1 MNPTTSLMH
10 SRVVAVRAAV
20 AAAVF
25 TLAMGAVGCSEKT
38 EPGPDRGLDFY
49 PVAVGR
55 YWVYAVADSSW
66 SQANQNQPTSTV
78 TVANF
83 QFRET
88 VTEVF
93 SDAAGQPAYR
103 LVRARRPTPTGVWT
117 NDSVYTLSP
126 SVHSVILNRDNRRTL
141 ELIFPV
147 QDGKLWNFNAF
158 NNNTND
164 TVTAETRRYRN
175 VGQPFTTRTG
185 SVSQTY
191 SSTLTTTNEGTAKA
205 EDLYYVRTYRQVFA
219 KGIGPV
225 LRQRRR
231 FDNFYL
237 PSGQTVTFYPHAYF
251 FGFSRTETLVEYGPR

>member
-1 MNPTTSLMH
+1 M
-10 SRVVAVRAAV
+10 
-20 AAAVF
+20 
-25 TLAMGAVGCSEKT
+25 
-38 EPGPDRGLDFY
+38 
-49 PVAVGR
+49 
-55 YWVYAVADSSW
+55 
-66 SQANQNQPTSTV
+66 TV
-78 TVANF
+78 TDY

-93 SDAAGQPAYR
+93 NDAAGQPAYR
-103 LVRARRPTPTGVWT
+103 LVRAKRATPTSVWA

-126 SVHSVILNRDNRRTL
+126 SSHSVILNRDNRRTL

-147 QDGKLWNFNAF
+147 KEGKLWNFNAF
-158 NNNTND
+158 NNNTSD

-175 VGQPFTTRTG
+175 VGQPFSTRTG

-191 SSTLTTTNEGTAKA
+191 PATLTTTNEGTAKA

-237 PSGQTVTFYPHAYF
+237 PTGQTVTFYPNAYF